1 MEKISGLITFHGAE
15 SRPGGQGQP
24 PGTVRESR
32 KEEERKQ
39 FERQTGGRDDAGDD
53 EDLESDEGR
62 GVESP

>member
-1 MEKISGLITFHGAE
+1 MEEISGLITYHGAE
-15 SRPGGQGQP
+15 SRPGEQGPP

-53 EDLESDEGR
+53 EDLESDKGR